1 MLLFHLSIK
10 ISFYSFILD
19 VPSYQTKWYLQTLDH
34 FNFNTQP
41 LTFYQRY
48 LVNGKMSHWIFR
60 WSRSNHLLDQYYKP
74 GGPLLFY
81 TGNEGDVV
89 MFWNNTGFMFTLAQ
103 EFGKSVKKPSFSRLI
118 NAFI

>member
-1 MLLFHLSIK
+1 
-10 ISFYSFILD
+10 

-48 LVNGKMSHWIFR
+48 LINGKKVFIALSGSHSSI
-60 WSRSNHLLDQYYKP
+60 DQYYQP

-89 MFWNNTGFMFTLAQ
+89 MFWNNTGFMFTLAK
-103 EFGKSVKKPSFSRLI
+103 EFGNTRFDETHTRTRT
-118 NAFI
+118 